1 LLLAVANRKIVLGE
15 LNMSAVIEKTLP
27 RQREKSVDDLI
38 AALYRTE
45 GKAEIINGEI
55 VEFMA
60 TGCEPGIANGN
71 IFISL
76 KLYQRQKRLG
86 TAFGDNIGF
95 VVDLPHRKSFS
106 PDAAFYVGEKTGM
119 KFLQGAPIFAVEV
132 RSENDYGA
140 RAEREIAE
148 KRADYFAAGTEIVW
162 DVDLQSED
170 VIKSYTR
177 DNPNEPRIF
186 RRGEMADAEPTL
198 PDWKMSVDELFE

>member
-1 LLLAVANRKIVLGE
+1 
-15 LNMSAVIEKTLP
+15 MSAVIEKTLP
-27 RQREKSVDDLI
+27 RQHEKSVDDLI

-60 TGCEPGIANGN
+60 TGCEPGIASGN

-148 KRADYFAAGTEIVW
+148 KRADYFAVGTEIVW

>member
-1 LLLAVANRKIVLGE
+1 
-15 LNMSAVIEKTLP
+15 MSAVIEKTLP
-27 RQREKSVDDLI
+27 HNHKKSVDGLI

-60 TGCEPGIANGN
+60 TGCEPGIASGN
-71 IFISL
+71 IFLSL
-76 KLYQRQKRLG
+76 KLYQRRVNFG

-95 VVDLPHRKSFS
+95 IVNLPHRKSFS
-106 PDAAFYVGEKTGM
+106 PDVGFHVGERTGM

-148 KRADYFAAGTEIVW
+148 KRADYFVAGTEIVW
-162 DVDLQSED
+162 DVDLQSENL
-170 VIKSYTR
+170 IKSYAR

-186 RRGEMADAEPTL
+186 RRGETADAEPAL
-198 PDWKMSVDELFE
+198 PDWKMAVDELFE